1 MSNQSLIEANSKAVS
16 SDNGFNDHAI
26 SKYKLELI
34 HVNNHLLNLKQ
45 DDRVKTQ
52 NALDKNPIFSHQKIA
67 EYANLGLSIANKD
80 YYIIPYGATPDFP
93 IDYKGLLKVA
103 AMEAKA
109 NGFQLIAKA
118 DTIKKNSAS
127 TVSISTDGLIDNI
140 TLSGAKVND
149 EIVSAYAI
157 IALLD
162 IKTHQVIMQ
171 KVEALPIDEYA
182 NAVKA
187 SKGGNVHKDYKTE
200 MGKKI
205 ALRRAVKII
214 ATMFASDKLDK
225 LFALDN
231 ESYVM
236 PSAAADNISSSI
248 GSTADLNDLK

>member
-1 MSNQSLIEANSKAVS
+1 MSKDLISANEKAISSLIGFS
-16 SDNGFNDHAI
+16 SDAI
-26 SKYKLELI
+26 GKYKIELI
-34 HVNNHLLNLKQ
+34 HVNNHLDSIAKQ
-45 DDRVKTQ
+45 DDKQKTIA
-52 NALDKNPIFSHQKIA
+52 ALENNPIFSHQKIA

-80 YYIIPYGATPDFP
+80 YYIIPYGNLVKFEP
-93 IDYKGLLKVA
+93 DYKGLLKVA

-118 DTIKKNSAS
+118 DTIKKQSAA

-140 TLSGAKVND
+140 SLSGAKVND

-162 IKTHQVIMQ
+162 INTHQVIMQ
-171 KVEALPIDEYA
+171 KVEALPIEEYN

-236 PSAAADNISSSI
+236 PSHNSGDSDALVGN
-248 GSTADLNDLK
+248 TTDLNSVK